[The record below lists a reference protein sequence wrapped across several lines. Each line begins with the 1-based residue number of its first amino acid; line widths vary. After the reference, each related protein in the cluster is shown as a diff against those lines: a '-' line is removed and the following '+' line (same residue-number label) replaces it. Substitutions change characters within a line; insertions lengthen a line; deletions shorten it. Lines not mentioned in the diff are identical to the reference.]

1 MKVKTKICAIYCLI
15 FSLFYGFT
23 DEVEDE
29 GATFTLYEAIS
40 LAVQRNYDIRKQQQ
54 ALVIAQ
60 AKYLQAKGAL
70 DITTGIEGQYTHSQN
85 PVDSRDP
92 NYLYGYSFTSPDSV
106 YGIFS
111 KNSLTRQT
119 TASLFME
126 KLFSIGLKSKL
137 AYTLQRNNNSTDYD
151 YGSTFSS
158 NTYSKYKDEHGRN
171 IGEFSLELSLPLF
184 KSFNSSI
191 TALQIAQAKDY
202 LEQMR
207 FQLNDTISK
216 AIMNTTKAF
225 WSYYMAY
232 KNLYQLKAL
241 HTKLIERNSNI
252 GSMVRAGIL
261 MKNDILTMRVGV
273 IANQKNVDSAE
284 VEYLRAKMELA
295 NVMGISDVDF
305 IENPSDRL
313 PSIKLDDIENL
324 PTVADITP
332 ELLNHIEENRID
344 FMILNDQ
351 IRSAEKDVR
360 IARINGRPD
369 ASLRFKIGV
378 NGTTY
383 SDKFSDFL
391 GAGFWNVKG
400 TNLNGSFAV
409 SIKPYDRDTKG
420 KVMEAEANLETLLL
434 DDEKS
439 RGGLYL
445 NLRNAIEKL
454 TLYRNSFLKAEESF
468 GFQKQLYDNEQ
479 ERFKAGLI
487 KVDNIIDQ
495 DQKYIQALQDRYQT
509 LVNYLEALL
518 EYKYA
523 TATLVYVDADSL
535 FTEDRKPNSLP
546 EEENSDIELE
556 ETNQSDGKE

>member
-1 MKVKTKICAIYCLI
+1 MNIKIKICAIYCLI
-15 FSLFYGFT
+15 FSLFCGFP
-23 DEVEDE
+23 DDGEDE
-29 GATFTLYEAIS
+29 EAVFTLYEAIS
-40 LAVQRNYDIRKQQQ
+40 VAVQRNYDIRKQQQ
-54 ALVIAQ
+54 ALAIAQ

-70 DITTGIEGQYTHSQN
+70 DITTGIEGQYNHSQN

-92 NYLYGYSFTSPDSV
+92 NYLYGYSFTSPESV

-111 KNSLTRQT
+111 KNSRTKQ
-119 TASLFME
+119 ASGSLFVE
-126 KLFSIGLKSKL
+126 KLFSVGLKSKL

-171 IGEFSLELSLPLF
+171 IGEFSLELTLPLF

-191 TALQIAQAKDY
+191 TALQIAQAEDY

-216 AIMNTTKAF
+216 AIINTTKAF
-225 WSYYMAY
+225 WAYYMAY
-232 KNLYQLKAL
+232 KNLYQLKFL
-241 HTKLIERNSNI
+241 HSRLIERNSNI

-261 MKNDILTMRVGV
+261 MKNDILTMKVGV
-273 IANQKNVDSAE
+273 IANQKSIDSAE

-295 NVMGISDVDF
+295 NVMGILDIDF

-313 PSIKLDDIENL
+313 PSIKLDNIEDL
-324 PTVADITP
+324 PTVEDITP
-332 ELLNHIEENRID
+332 ELLSHIEENRID
-344 FMILNDQ
+344 FRILNDQ
-351 IRSAEKDVR
+351 ISSAEKDIR

-391 GAGFWNVKG
+391 SAGFWNVRG
-400 TNLNGSFAV
+400 ANINGSFGV
-409 SIKPYDRDTKG
+409 SIKPYDRDTRG

-434 DDEKS
+434 DYEKY
-439 RGGLYL
+439 RGSMYL

-454 TLYRNSFLKAEESF
+454 TLYRNSFMKAEESF
-468 GFQKQLYDNEQ
+468 GIQKQLYDNEQ
-479 ERFKAGLI
+479 ERFRAGLI
-487 KVDNIIDQ
+487 KVDNLIDQ

-523 TATLVYVDADSL
+523 TATLVYVDVDSL
-535 FTEDRKPNSLP
+535 FTEDRKPRSLLDA
-546 EEENSDIELE
+546 EKKRDRRN
-556 ETNQSDGKE
+556 